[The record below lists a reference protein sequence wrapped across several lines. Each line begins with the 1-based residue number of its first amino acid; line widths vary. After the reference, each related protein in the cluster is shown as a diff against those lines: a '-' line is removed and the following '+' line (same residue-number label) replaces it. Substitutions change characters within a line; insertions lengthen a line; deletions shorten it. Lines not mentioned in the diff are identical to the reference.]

1 MINHTLYIILRALKI
16 IVVYLVSTTADDDSK
31 FSNLLDEINEVMRYE
46 DFDEEI

>member
-1 MINHTLYIILRALKI
+1 MINHTLYVILRALKI
-16 IVVYLVSTTADDDSK
+16 IVVYLVSTTADDASK